1 MGNILQCFS
10 PRPPTLRNSRF
21 PNLGIFDI
29 DILKFTMLNL
39 PNVKPKFLE
48 TMDYKLMYLI
58 IPYVF
63 HKFMTQNSK
72 PYITK

>member
-10 PRPPTLRNSRF
+10 PPRPPNSRF

-29 DILKFTMLNL
+29 DILKFTMSNL

-48 TMDYKLMYLI
+48 TMNYKLMYLV

-72 PYITK
+72 PYVTK